1 MDKRQPAYA
10 IYTPSLQAIRRTAV
24 DGPRSPEVLAAFQ
37 PQVLGPAKPVLAYPK
52 LRVNG
57 PSGPRQ
63 K

>member
-1 MDKRQPAYA
+1 MDTKQVAHA
-10 IYTPSLQAIRRTAV
+10 IYTPSLAAIRRNAV

-57 PSGPRQ
+57 PSGLN
-63 K
+63 KK